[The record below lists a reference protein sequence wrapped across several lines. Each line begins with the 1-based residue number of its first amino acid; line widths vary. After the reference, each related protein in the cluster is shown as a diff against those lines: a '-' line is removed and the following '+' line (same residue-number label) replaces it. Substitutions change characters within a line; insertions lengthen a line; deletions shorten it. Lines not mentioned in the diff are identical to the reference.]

1 MNKSSILA
9 PFNSNETDEE
19 EFADEVELLIESRK
33 IIKFSS
39 KLREVNRQ
47 YERDNNSNIDNGV
60 YVQHMNARSSL
71 KSYSTRSTANST
83 QPCTNQLNKQVL
95 NKMEKMG
102 LDKEFVVS
110 SLNANAHNSA
120 TTCYYLLCES

>member
-9 PFNSNETDEE
+9 PFNSNETEE
-19 EFADEVELLIESRK
+19 DFIGEVQPLIESRK

-39 KLREVNRQ
+39 KLREINRQ

-60 YVQHMNARSSL
+60 YVQQMSPRSSL
-71 KSYSTRSTANST
+71 KSYSTRSTAYST
-83 QPCTNQLNKQVL
+83 QHYTTQVNKQVL

-102 LDKEFVVS
+102 LDKGFVIS

-120 TTCYYLLCES
+120 TTCYYLLCEQ